1 MAADVVSL
9 PVRPRALPRSSDA
22 TGIRLEPTTLYEI
35 IELVGSS
42 PNLQRVLDGV
52 VTLVTDA
59 TDCHACLIYLRH
71 GNELR
76 LTAAS
81 RGFGHLIGRIVLGI
95 DEGLTGWAA
104 RTCTSAIIRD
114 HATDDPRVLRVPEL
128 ERESK
133 WQSMVAVPVPTRS
146 GDAIGVVVL
155 HAEAPREFDQGAL
168 SFLEHTASLVAG
180 AIENGRLF
188 EDAQRRVDALTALT
202 KLGQR
207 IAAVTE
213 REDLYRTVAEG
224 VRQVLHCRMSAL
236 EVTARNDGRSP
247 VVLTDPPD
255 VDGVWTGAP
264 TGVDEPRAVLMA
276 PISAGDETL
285 GLLRAG
291 GDRNFTADEDEML
304 RTVASQVAVA
314 MKRIELVERLTI
326 ENRGRQVLD
335 ALAADD
341 AALARARARVA
352 GIDLD
357 QPYLVVQAANLQP
370 ESRPW
375 AAVAVAVEAA
385 LRRAASS
392 TTCDVGA
399 HDLRAI
405 VPLRGRQEELRSVQ
419 DLIAESARAE
429 RLHIG
434 MAYVAGLEQP
444 AVGLSQAADARTVAA
459 ALLPDGG
466 ALSYEELGAY
476 KYLVRLS
483 PAHVPD
489 PGHAKAIARV
499 IEYDRRRKANL
510 IQTLE
515 EYLEQGR
522 APVVTARSLYI
533 HPNTLRQRLERVEK
547 VTGLSLANENALS
560 LQLAIKLAR
569 LRGDVL
575 VPRSA
580 EAPP

>member
-1 MAADVVSL
+1 MEGDVVSL
-9 PVRPRALPRSSDA
+9 PVRPRALPRPSDA
-22 TGIRLEPTTLYEI
+22 TGVRLEPTTLYEI
-35 IELVGSS
+35 IDLVGSS

-52 VTLVTDA
+52 VTLVTHA

-71 GNELR
+71 GSELR

-81 RGFGHLIGRIVLGI
+81 RGFSHLIGRIVVGM

-155 HAEAPREFDQGAL
+155 HAEAPREFDHGTL

-188 EDAQRRVDALTALT
+188 EDAQRRVDALTVLT

-213 REDLYRTVAEG
+213 REDLYRTVTEG
-224 VRQVLHCRMSAL
+224 VRQVLHSRMSAL
-236 EVTARNDGRSP
+236 EVTARNDGRSR
-247 VVLTDPPD
+247 VVVTDPPD
-255 VDGVWTGAP
+255 AEGAWTGARESD
-264 TGVDEPRAVLMA
+264 DEPRALLMT
-276 PISAGDETL
+276 PITAGDETL

-291 GDRNFTADEDEML
+291 GDRDFTADEDEML

-326 ENRGRQVLD
+326 ENRGRQLLD

-341 AALARARARVA
+341 AALARSRARVA

-357 QPYLVVQAANLQP
+357 QPYLVVQAEDLQP

-375 AAVAVAVEAA
+375 ADVAVAVEAA

-392 TTCDVGA
+392 TTCDVAA
-399 HDLRAI
+399 HDLRAV
-405 VPLRGRQEELRSVQ
+405 VPLRGGQEDLRAVHEA
-419 DLIAESARAE
+419 IAECARAE

-434 MAYVAGLEQP
+434 MAYVAGLEDP
-444 AVGLSQAADARTVAA
+444 AVGLSQAADARAVAA

-483 PAHVPD
+483 PADVPN
-489 PGHAKAIARV
+489 PRHAEAVAR
-499 IEYDRRRKANL
+499 IIDYDRRRKANL

-515 EYLEQGR
+515 EYFEQGR
-522 APVVTARSLYI
+522 APVFTARSLYI
-533 HPNTLRQRLERVEK
+533 HPNTLRQRLGRIEK
-547 VTGLSLANENALS
+547 VTGLSLADENALS
-560 LQLAIKLAR
+560 LHLAIKLAR
-569 LRGDVL
+569 LRGEL
-575 VPRSA
+575 G
-580 EAPP
+580 